1 MPQLSP
7 ARHPWKGPP
16 LRPHFPACNQKKY
29 GGQISTE
36 ECRIFYNA
44 RYFLAGFGGGLI
56 LKSLGLASAI
66 GIILGIVMTWWVKPD
81 TNAGAVFI
89 VVTMVLICVVIGAIA
104 NFLFNFRK
112 SPDHEVPDKNR

>member
-1 MPQLSP
+1 
-7 ARHPWKGPP
+7 
-16 LRPHFPACNQKKY
+16 
-29 GGQISTE
+29 
-36 ECRIFYNA
+36 
-44 RYFLAGFGGGLI
+44 

-89 VVTMVLICVVIGAIA
+89 VVTMVLICVVIGAIV

-112 SPDHEVPDKNR
+112 SPDHEAPPENN